1 MSNNPI
7 ASTSSQA
14 NASQSTGAAVSN
26 AGASS
31 SNGNPSVTAAT
42 TAGGARGG
50 APGGRAMGNPPDM
63 HLDTTTGKWMFE
75 NPETGEE
82 FEWNEVANAWLPVVD
97 DESVKRQQAA
107 YAVQGVDES
116 VSCRIIAS
124 VECIKS

>member
-1 MSNNPI
+1 
-7 ASTSSQA
+7 
-14 NASQSTGAAVSN
+14 
-26 AGASS
+26 
-31 SNGNPSVTAAT
+31 
-42 TAGGARGG
+42 
-50 APGGRAMGNPPDM
+50 MGNPPDM